1 MLTLKGRTM
10 IITGGAGNNGTAI
23 VKMALENGMNVA
35 LMSGFHSKAQ
45 EAIKRI
51 LAEHPEYEGRIIGF
65 AQNPQAKL
73 EWNMEAA
80 PEIYKPDSKMADV
93 HRWIYEKFG
102 SIDVVVNAK
111 GGHVRYGFEDTD
123 KTIWKHSM
131 EVVESAFVNVKL
143 ALPYLKQSKAPR
155 IINITSSDG
164 RHGGWANDPSFSAAR
179 SGLEGLTYE
188 MAKELGPYGI
198 TSNCILL
205 GHFEG
210 DVPEEDTLDE
220 VTRGKL
226 LSQTPLGRL
235 GVPSD
240 VPAAVEVLASEE
252 AGFVNG
258 ARIDVNGGWV
268 IG

>member
-111 GGHVRYGFEDTD
+111 CGHVRYGFEDTD

-143 ALPYLKQSKAPR
+143 ALPYLKKSKAPR
-155 IINITSSDG
+155 IINVTSCDG

-220 VTRGKL
+220 ATRAKL

-240 VPAAVEVLASEE
+240 VPAAVEFLASEE